1 MDMTW
6 DTIYFSVFLWKL
18 DLRVGKNPGR
28 YFDLCVYSYFFCQYG
43 RWHQCSV
50 KIYIYSEQ
58 VLPQKGWKK
67 ENKQAVSWH
76 HVFRVQWSPCPPTLW
91 GASRTPSSP
100 PSWGTHAPH
109 RAPPPNGWTTS
120 VLLPVH
126 ETQNGPHQWCIHLS
140 LWWPLRQM
148 VSARKILFCLMNWI
162 ARCPFSFFGG
172 LKMSFSVLTND
183 KFFYFCEMESVVKLE
198 CIHLFSAFELM
209 AALEPM
215 IWFMYVCFD

>member
-1 MDMTW
+1 MNG
-6 DTIYFSVFLWKL
+6 Y
-18 DLRVGKNPGR
+18 DLRHNLFFRFLVEIGPQVGKNPGR

-43 RWHQCSV
+43 RWHKCSV

-67 ENKQAVSWH
+67 KNKQAVSGH

-91 GASRTPSSP
+91 GTSRTSSSP

-109 RAPPPNGWTTS
+109 WAPPPNGWTTS

-126 ETQNGPHQWCIHLS
+126 ETQNGPHQRCIHLS

-148 VSARKILFCLMNWI
+148 VSARKILFCLMSWI
-162 ARCPFSFFGG
+162 ARCPFSFFFGWNC
-172 LKMSFSVLTND
+172 LFLFWQMIIFFISVKWRVLLNWNAFIFSQRLN
-183 KFFYFCEMESVVKLE
+183 
-198 CIHLFSAFELM
+198 
-209 AALEPM
+209 
-215 IWFMYVCFD
+215 

>member
-6 DTIYFSVFLWKL
+6 DTIYFSVFSWKL
-18 DLRVGKNPGR
+18 DLKLERILVDILTCVWFIFFLSVRKVTSV
-28 YFDLCVYSYFFCQYG
+28 FSEDLHLFWTSFTSKG
-43 RWHQCSV
+43 V
-50 KIYIYSEQ
+50 KE
-58 VLPQKGWKK
+58 K
-67 ENKQAVSWH
+67 NKQAVSWH

-126 ETQNGPHQWCIHLS
+126 ETQNGPHQRCIHLS

-148 VSARKILFCLMNWI
+148 VSARKILFCLMSWI
-162 ARCPFSFFGG
+162 ARCPFSFFFW
-172 LKMSFSVLTND
+172 LKLSFSVLTND
-183 KFFYFCEMESVVKLE
+183 NFFYFCEMESVVKLE
-198 CIHLFSAFELM
+198 FIHLFSVFELM
-209 AALEPM
+209 AASEPM

>member
-6 DTIYFSVFLWKL
+6 DTIYFAVFSWKL
-18 DLRVGKNPGR
+18 DLKLERILVDILTCVWFIFFLSVRKVTSV
-28 YFDLCVYSYFFCQYG
+28 FSEDLHLFWTSFTSKG
-43 RWHQCSV
+43 V
-50 KIYIYSEQ
+50 KE
-58 VLPQKGWKK
+58 K
-67 ENKQAVSWH
+67 NKQAVSWH

-126 ETQNGPHQWCIHLS
+126 ETQNGPHQRCIHLS

-148 VSARKILFCLMNWI
+148 VSARKILFCLMSWI
-162 ARCPFSFFGG
+162 ARCPFSFFFGWKC
-172 LKMSFSVLTND
+172 LFLFWQMINFFISVKWRVLLNWNAFIFSQRLN
-183 KFFYFCEMESVVKLE
+183 
-198 CIHLFSAFELM
+198 
-209 AALEPM
+209 
-215 IWFMYVCFD
+215 

>member
-6 DTIYFSVFLWKL
+6 DTIYFSVFSWKL
-18 DLRVGKNPGR
+18 DLKLERILVDILTCVWFIFFLSVRKVTSV
-28 YFDLCVYSYFFCQYG
+28 FSEDLHLFWTSFTSKG
-43 RWHQCSV
+43 V
-50 KIYIYSEQ
+50 KE
-58 VLPQKGWKK
+58 K
-67 ENKQAVSWH
+67 NKQAVSWH

-126 ETQNGPHQWCIHLS
+126 ETQNGPHQRCIHLS

-148 VSARKILFCLMNWI
+148 VSARKILFCLMSWI
-162 ARCPFSFFGG
+162 ARCPFSFFFGWKC
-172 LKMSFSVLTND
+172 LFLFWQMINFFISVKWRVLLNWNAFIFSQRLN
-183 KFFYFCEMESVVKLE
+183 
-198 CIHLFSAFELM
+198 
-209 AALEPM
+209 
-215 IWFMYVCFD
+215 

>member
-6 DTIYFSVFLWKL
+6 DTIYFAVFSWKL
-18 DLRVGKNPGR
+18 DLKLERILVDILTCVWFIFFLSVRKVTSV
-28 YFDLCVYSYFFCQYG
+28 FSEDLHLFWTSFTSKG
-43 RWHQCSV
+43 V
-50 KIYIYSEQ
+50 KE
-58 VLPQKGWKK
+58 K
-67 ENKQAVSWH
+67 NKQAVSWH

-126 ETQNGPHQWCIHLS
+126 ETQNGPHQRCIHLS

-148 VSARKILFCLMNWI
+148 VSASKVLFCLMSWI
-162 ARCPFSFFGG
+162 ARCPFSFFFGWNC
-172 LKMSFSVLTND
+172 LFLFWQMIIFFISVKWRVLLNWNAFIFSQRLN
-183 KFFYFCEMESVVKLE
+183 
-198 CIHLFSAFELM
+198 
-209 AALEPM
+209 
-215 IWFMYVCFD
+215 

>member
-1 MDMTW
+1 MNG
-6 DTIYFSVFLWKL
+6 Y
-18 DLRVGKNPGR
+18 DLRHNLFFRFLVEIGPQVGKNPGR

-50 KIYIYSEQ
+50 KIYIYSER

-67 ENKQAVSWH
+67 KNKQAVSGH

-91 GASRTPSSP
+91 GTSRTSSSP

-126 ETQNGPHQWCIHLS
+126 ETQNGPHQRCIHLS

-148 VSARKILFCLMNWI
+148 LWRFKQQHHAKHGKSVPSTN
-162 ARCPFSFFGG
+162 G
-172 LKMSFSVLTND
+172 LG
-183 KFFYFCEMESVVKLE
+183 
-198 CIHLFSAFELM
+198 FEWLGT
-209 AALEPM
+209 
-215 IWFMYVCFD
+215 

>member
-6 DTIYFSVFLWKL
+6 DTIYFSVFSWKL
-18 DLRVGKNPGR
+18 DLKLERILVDILTCVWFIFFLSVRKVTSV
-28 YFDLCVYSYFFCQYG
+28 FSEDLHLFWTSFTSKG
-43 RWHQCSV
+43 V
-50 KIYIYSEQ
+50 KE
-58 VLPQKGWKK
+58 KK
-67 ENKQAVSWH
+67 KQAVSWH

-126 ETQNGPHQWCIHLS
+126 ETQNGPHQRCIHLS

-148 VSARKILFCLMNWI
+148 VSARKILFCLMSWI
-162 ARCPFSFFGG
+162 ARCPFSFFFGWKC
-172 LKMSFSVLTND
+172 LFLFWQMINFFISVKWRVLLNWNAFIFSQRLN
-183 KFFYFCEMESVVKLE
+183 
-198 CIHLFSAFELM
+198 
-209 AALEPM
+209 
-215 IWFMYVCFD
+215 

>member
-6 DTIYFSVFLWKL
+6 DTIYFSVFSWKL
-18 DLRVGKNPGR
+18 DLKLERILADILTCVWFIFFLSVRKVTSV
-28 YFDLCVYSYFFCQYG
+28 FSEDLHLFWTSFTSKG
-43 RWHQCSV
+43 V
-50 KIYIYSEQ
+50 KE
-58 VLPQKGWKK
+58 KK
-67 ENKQAVSWH
+67 KQAVSWH

-126 ETQNGPHQWCIHLS
+126 ETQNGPHQRCIHLS

-148 VSARKILFCLMNWI
+148 VSARKILFCLMSWI
-162 ARCPFSFFGG
+162 ARCPFSFF
-172 LKMSFSVLTND
+172 LVENV
-183 KFFYFCEMESVVKLE
+183 FF
-198 CIHLFSAFELM
+198 
-209 AALEPM
+209 
-215 IWFMYVCFD
+215 CFDKW